1 MEIKELKESSQK
13 IRAQYEGKYH
23 VKWPSDF
30 KKDVIDLLD
39 AGVKME
45 KICKATGIAHQTIDH
60 WLPDKKYK
68 KKKADNKFKEVLVNS
83 PAPSSTLTLSWST
96 GLEIKGLTFPQVQ
109 ELLKQGL
116 L

>member
-1 MEIKELKESSQK
+1 MEIKELKERSQK

-30 KKDVIDLLD
+30 KKDVIDLLNS
-39 AGVKME
+39 GVKME
-45 KICKATGIAHQTIDH
+45 KIYKATGIAHQTIDH
-60 WLPDKKYK
+60 WRPDKKYK
-68 KKKADNKFKEVLVNS
+68 KKKRNNKFKEVQLS
-83 PAPSSTLTLSWST
+83 PIAADSTLTLSWST
-96 GLEIKGLTFPQVQ
+96 GLEIKGLTFLQVQ